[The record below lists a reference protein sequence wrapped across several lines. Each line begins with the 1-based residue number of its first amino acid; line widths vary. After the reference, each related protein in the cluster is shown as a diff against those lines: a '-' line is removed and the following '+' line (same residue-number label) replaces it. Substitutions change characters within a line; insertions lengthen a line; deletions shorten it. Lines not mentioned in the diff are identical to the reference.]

1 MAKISSKLKMWQ
13 ERLGEAELAYSRE
26 IERME
31 RREELYRGSRRM
43 EPILQGNNDRGG
55 MPSEAAHVR
64 NIVAELIEAE
74 VDSTIPMPKVTP
86 LHAEDEHLA
95 RVIEDM
101 LRNELDRLPFEM
113 LNDMAERT
121 VPIQGGGYYLVDWDN
136 RKRTHTTIGELAV
149 SFLHPK
155 MVIPQDGVW
164 TSVEDMDYIFI
175 QCAETKEYIK
185 MRYGKD
191 VSAEAESD
199 PEIRGVEAEGV
210 SVADDLV
217 TLNIAYWRN
226 NKGGIGRYAWVNNIE
241 LEDLDDYQARRT
253 RKCENCGRHQPIY
266 EEATEAPDYAAME
279 MGGLIN
285 FSAVAAA
292 TPPGENKDICPI
304 CGGKYV
310 DSADDYEEIWEPLGR
325 NDGSVISLPPVE
337 LIDSG
342 MVDDLGQPVMM
353 SYQPPLT
360 VPFYK
365 PDKYPLIL
373 QRNISLFGRLLGDS
387 DVDKIADQQNTI
399 NALEGKINDKLMTG
413 GSYVI
418 LPKDT
423 NIKTTNEEIK
433 CIYPKNQADAN
444 MIRVVTAQANTEA
457 DMYHMA
463 EVYEEARQVLGIT
476 DSYQGRKDTT
486 ATSGKAKEFAAN
498 MSAGRLQSKRIMKNA
513 AYAQLFE
520 LMFKFKLA
528 YADEERPVVSKDEQ
542 NKTKYEVFDRYDF
555 LKQDAAGEWYWNDQF
570 LFSVD
575 DAGSLATNREGM
587 WQETMSMFSAGAF
600 GDPTNIDTLIMLWTT
615 LEKLH
620 YPTAGDKK
628 DYLLGVKEAMANS
641 QQLAQ
646 QLQMRLA
653 QQQAAQDV
661 GFGTANGGQ
670 GPAVP
675 GDAAAQQIVESTRGV
690 I

>member
-292 TPPGENKDICPI
+292 TPPGENQ
-304 CGGKYV
+304 GY
-310 DSADDYEEIWEPLGR
+310 
-325 NDGSVISLPPVE
+325 LP
-337 LIDSG
+337 
-342 MVDDLGQPVMM
+342 DL
-353 SYQPPLT
+353 
-360 VPFYK
+360 
-365 PDKYPLIL
+365 
-373 QRNISLFGRLLGDS
+373 R
-387 DVDKIADQQNTI
+387 
-399 NALEGKINDKLMTG
+399 
-413 GSYVI
+413 
-418 LPKDT
+418 
-423 NIKTTNEEIK
+423 
-433 CIYPKNQADAN
+433 
-444 MIRVVTAQANTEA
+444 
-457 DMYHMA
+457 
-463 EVYEEARQVLGIT
+463 RQVC
-476 DSYQGRKDTT
+476 
-486 ATSGKAKEFAAN
+486 
-498 MSAGRLQSKRIMKNA
+498 
-513 AYAQLFE
+513 
-520 LMFKFKLA
+520 
-528 YADEERPVVSKDEQ
+528 
-542 NKTKYEVFDRYDF
+542 
-555 LKQDAAGEWYWNDQF
+555 
-570 LFSVD
+570 
-575 DAGSLATNREGM
+575 
-587 WQETMSMFSAGAF
+587 
-600 GDPTNIDTLIMLWTT
+600 
-615 LEKLH
+615 
-620 YPTAGDKK
+620 
-628 DYLLGVKEAMANS
+628 
-641 QQLAQ
+641 
-646 QLQMRLA
+646 
-653 QQQAAQDV
+653 
-661 GFGTANGGQ
+661 GQ
-670 GPAVP
+670 
-675 GDAAAQQIVESTRGV
+675 RR
-690 I
+690 

>member
-175 QCAETKEYIK
+175 QCAQTKEYIK

-253 RKCENCGRHQPIY
+253 RKCANCGRHQPIY

-279 MGGLIN
+279 MGGLLN

-292 TPPGENKDICPI
+292 TPPGENKDICPV
-304 CGGKYV
+304 CGGKYM

-670 GPAVP
+670 GPAGPSGGIP
-675 GDAAAQQIVESTRGV
+675 GLDVRPVEGV
-690 I
+690 V